1 MALIEAKKH
10 KSVTMEPT
18 LDRQLTGYITAKA
31 ESEEMYI
38 IKRRDNF
45 ALLRQQVWGY
55 GKGIGK
61 ASGRFFTI
69 RS

>member
-45 ALLRQQVWGY
+45 ALLRQQV
-55 GKGIGK
+55 
-61 ASGRFFTI
+61 
-69 RS
+69 